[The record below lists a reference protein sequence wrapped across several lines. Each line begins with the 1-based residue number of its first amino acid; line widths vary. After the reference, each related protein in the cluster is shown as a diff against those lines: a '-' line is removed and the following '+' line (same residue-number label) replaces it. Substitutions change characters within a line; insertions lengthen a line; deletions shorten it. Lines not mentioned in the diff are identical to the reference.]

1 MDNLKIIQIGITLS
15 DKDGNFPKDFSTWQF
30 NFKFDVENDICTPE
44 SINLLETAGINFNKF
59 LQRGICPSL
68 FAEHMISSGL
78 VLNDNVNWVTF
89 HGIYDLAYLL
99 KLLTNQKLPDNE
111 ELLMEDLDLYF
122 NNYYDIRHIIKDL
135 HWLRGSLT
143 KLSSY
148 FGIQRVGSAHQAGS
162 DSLVTS
168 KLFFKIVEQFSDH
181 IDMVKDKNCV
191 FGITDDYENYNHPR
205 QQINN
210 DYENPKMNN
219 NKFANVLNSQKKVM
233 SNQNGNIYNNQMQAS
248 NFNPPLKLNNMNY
261 NNNNM
266 NNFYMPQNS
275 YYNPSAAMNSKFYS
289 AQDNNHQFEMM
300 NRYPSNNNNVQN
312 EEYYFSG
319 NIVSN

>member
-162 DSLVTS
+162 D
-168 KLFFKIVEQFSDH
+168 
-181 IDMVKDKNCV
+181 
-191 FGITDDYENYNHPR
+191 
-205 QQINN
+205 
-210 DYENPKMNN
+210 
-219 NKFANVLNSQKKVM
+219 
-233 SNQNGNIYNNQMQAS
+233 IYNNQMQAS